1 MLKENLELGNIGLK
15 LKLFNPYFFGRRFM
29 AGDWQPCPRAFAP
42 PFLSSLCGP
51 KERWSKPPYWPLIPE
66 HPPGGSYL
74 QNGANFGDCLWN
86 CPPHVGLHGGPQI
99 CLLPCNHG
107 MGIPR
112 VPCICGGRADLCLPG
127 YAVRPFSGPLGF
139 LQEHQTYQ
147 IPSPYFTV
155 PFHTYLDDFSLP
167 HPGSLWLFRLHTSFL
182 FSNNLVSGY
191 TSPSHNL
198 LCPRWSSTWVVL
210 HLDTLQI
217 TLPESKVSRIL
228 STCRGTICSS
238 MFPVPG
244 GYPQF
249 RLLSH
254 TSGQV
259 ETETHH
265 QLDERRH
272 FNWPG
277 MSP

>member
-1 MLKENLELGNIGLK
+1 MARIPRSSQRALGKTGRPGRHSHNVRSSGTEVPLLLFLYPPFTHASFAFPTPVHQGIPAWAPVQEDYPQGL
-15 LKLFNPYFFGRRFM
+15 
-29 AGDWQPCPRAFAP
+29 RAFAP
-42 PFLSSLCGP
+42 PFLSPLCGP
-51 KERWSKPPYWPLIPE
+51 QERWSELPYRPLIPE

-74 QNGANFGDCLWN
+74 QNGAYFGDCLWN

-198 LCPRWSSTWVVL
+198 LCPRWSST
-210 HLDTLQI
+210 
-217 TLPESKVSRIL
+217 
-228 STCRGTICSS
+228 
-238 MFPVPG
+238 
-244 GYPQF
+244 
-249 RLLSH
+249 
-254 TSGQV
+254 
-259 ETETHH
+259 
-265 QLDERRH
+265 
-272 FNWPG
+272 
-277 MSP
+277 